1 MSGIEGKN
9 EFPKVRARKGLE
21 PIFAPLTKEGKMAVI
36 GKIRERSG
44 LLMIIVGGALVL
56 FILGDFVG
64 QGGLTRRD
72 QVLGTVGDEDI
83 SAMEFE
89 RRVNDELESY
99 RNDFG
104 QPVNAQMTEQVRN
117 SVWNEMVKERVML
130 QQVKDAGFALT
141 RPEYDDI
148 RFGNNILPDFRNQNF
163 QGPDGQPDRRAL
175 QQYFEN
181 VRDNAPVYHEIQKRR
196 ITENR
201 LYAKY
206 TNLVKKSAYVNSA
219 QALDEHTNKNVRATF
234 SFVAKRYD
242 SEPDS
247 LYVVS
252 DNDLRR
258 YYDRHKSEPRHRQK
272 PGRRFEYITFPVT
285 ASVSDI
291 QETQRELQELRSEFA
306 TTGNDSLFVIANSD
320 TRSYDVVPYMEGTAD
335 RENDQRILEAA
346 PGEVVGPFR
355 DGESFKLVKVKELAN
370 VPEARVR
377 HILLSTQEKPED
389 EQRRRADSLLA
400 VVKRDRTKFE
410 DMVTKFS
417 DDPGSVGTGGVY
429 EWFDRTRM
437 VPEFTAASFDEK
449 VGAITI
455 AKTTYG
461 FHIVEVL
468 GQREREERRV
478 VTIERSIRPSP
489 ATFKEAYRRANDL
502 SLRHKDPAGLR
513 AAAEEQGLQVTPVED
528 FRPDMR
534 YVPGLQQPNSVIS
547 FVNRAK
553 AGEISE
559 PLDAGDSY
567 VVAVVT
573 GIREE
578 GTPRLEDV
586 REQFTQEV
594 IKEKKAEDFIR
605 RMQGNTD
612 LNALASEL
620 GVQVQ
625 TASDLARNTFTL
637 PGGFS
642 EYEVIGKIFA
652 LNEGDVSHPL
662 RGETAVY
669 VVSMTSKTEA
679 PEPTDLASE
688 KSGLAQRVR
697 SRAESNLFNAL
708 RESVGVRDDRARF
721 Y

>member
-1 MSGIEGKN
+1 
-9 EFPKVRARKGLE
+9 
-21 PIFAPLTKEGKMAVI
+21 MAVI

-64 QGGLTRRD
+64 QGGLSRRD
-72 QVLGTVGDEDI
+72 QSLGTVGDEEI
-83 SAMEFE
+83 SAMEYE
-89 RRVNDELESY
+89 RRVSDELESY

-104 QPVNAQMTEQVRN
+104 QQVNAQMTEQVRN

-141 RPEYDDI
+141 KAEYDDI

-175 QQYFEN
+175 QQYFDN

-201 LYAKY
+201 LYTKY
-206 TNLVKKSAYVNSA
+206 TNLVKKSVHVNSA
-219 QALDEHTNKNVRATF
+219 QAQDEYMNKNLKATF
-234 SFVAKRYD
+234 NFVAKRYD

-252 DNDLRR
+252 DSELKR
-258 YYDRHKSEPRHRQK
+258 YYDRHKDESRHRQK
-272 PGRRFEYITFPVT
+272 PGRRFEYIQFPVT
-285 ASVSDI
+285 ASKADI
-291 QETQRELQELRSEFA
+291 QETESELQDLREEFKRVE
-306 TTGNDSLFVIANSD
+306 NDSLFVVASSD
-320 TRSYDVVPYMEGTAD
+320 TRNYQVQPYTEGTAD
-335 RENDQRILEAA
+335 RINDEKILNAEV
-346 PGEVVGPFR
+346 GEVVGPFL
-355 DGESFKLVKVKELAN
+355 DGETWKLVKVKELAS

-400 VVKRDRTKFE
+400 VVKRDRSKFE
-410 DMVTKFS
+410 DLVTKFS
-417 DDPGSVGTGGVY
+417 DDPGSVSTGGVY
-429 EWFDRTRM
+429 EWFDKTRM
-437 VPEFTAASFDEK
+437 VPEFTAASFDQK

-455 AKTTYG
+455 AKTSYG

-468 GQREREERRV
+468 DQRERDERRV
-478 VTIERSIRPSP
+478 VTIERSMRPAP
-489 ATFKEAYRRANDL
+489 ATFKETYRRANDL
-502 SLRHKDPAGLR
+502 SLRNRDVESLR
-513 AAAEEQGLQVTPVED
+513 AAATEQGLEMVPVED

-534 YVPGLQQPNSVIS
+534 FVSGIEQPASVIS

-553 AGEISE
+553 VGEISE
-559 PLDAGDSY
+559 PLDAGDNY

-578 GTPRLEDV
+578 GVPRLEDV
-586 REQFTQEV
+586 REAFTKEV
-594 IKEKKAEDFIR
+594 IKEKKAEAFTQQ
-605 RMQGNTD
+605 MQGKTD

-625 TASDLARNTFTL
+625 TANDMARNTFTL
-637 PGGFS
+637 PGGYS

-652 LNEGDVSHPL
+652 LNAGDVSNPL
-662 RGETAVY
+662 RGETAVF
-669 VVSMTSKTEA
+669 VVNMISKSEVA
-679 PEPTDLASE
+679 EPTDLASE
-688 KSGLAQRVR
+688 KSNMAQRVR
-697 SRAESNLFNAL
+697 SRAEGNLFNAL
-708 RESVGVRDDRARF
+708 RETVGVRDDRARF